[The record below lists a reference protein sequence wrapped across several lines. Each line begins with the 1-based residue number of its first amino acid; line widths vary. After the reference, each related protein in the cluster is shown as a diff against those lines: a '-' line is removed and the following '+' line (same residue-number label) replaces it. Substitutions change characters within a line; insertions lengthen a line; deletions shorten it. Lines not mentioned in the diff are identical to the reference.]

1 MSERQ
6 RGEVVRR
13 IIGGGC
19 LVAFACG
26 LVIGTAEQAAADPGG
41 CFVDRGLTDAVALCH
56 EGYGSSV
63 LEVECLGISVPAT
76 PDGPVFGPY
85 SGSASA
91 SAAVGQSMRA
101 SCVTS
106 TGLGITTRAFVTP
119 N

>member
-1 MSERQ
+1 M
-6 RGEVVRR
+6 RR
-13 IIGGGC
+13 IVGGGGL
-19 LVAFACG
+19 LVLACG
-26 LVIGTAEQAAADPGG
+26 LVIGSADAAADPGG

-56 EGYGSSV
+56 EGYGSSI

-76 PDGPVFGPY
+76 PDGPIFGPY
-85 SGSASA
+85 SGTDSA

-119 N
+119 T